1 MDTTVDSAGSV
12 PVYPWGD
19 HVGAIP
25 FYPPSWQELQEIL
38 PWAELTS
45 DNHENEIV
53 IYTGLAIV
61 SPDGATEWM
70 GGMI

>member
-12 PVYPWGD
+12 PAYPWGD
-19 HVGAIP
+19 HAGMIP
-25 FYPPSWQELQEIL
+25 DSPPSWQDLQDIL

-61 SPDGATEWM
+61 SPYGDTEWM
-70 GGMI
+70 EGMI